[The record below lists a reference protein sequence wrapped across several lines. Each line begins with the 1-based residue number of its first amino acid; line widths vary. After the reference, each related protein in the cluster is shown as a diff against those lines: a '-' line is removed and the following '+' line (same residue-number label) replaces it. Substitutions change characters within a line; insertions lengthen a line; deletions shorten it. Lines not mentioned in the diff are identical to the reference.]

1 MTYVVKN
8 EEEIN
13 KIALGILSGT
23 CFGSWSEEVMRHS
36 FLIIGLCLTKDL
48 LDTWKAMNVVH
59 IYEFIE
65 KAGPMSVNGYPSF
78 MSFSVI
84 DAGDW
89 GRVISKVEALEGA
102 MKPATGAVS

>member
-1 MTYVVKN
+1 MSYTPKT

-23 CFGSWSEEVMRHS
+23 CFGSWNEEVAENS
-36 FLIIGLCLTKDL
+36 FNIIRLVLTQELIE
-48 LDTWKAMNVVH
+48 TWKTMNIAH
-59 IYEFIE
+59 FYEFVD

-78 MSFSVI
+78 MSFSLI
-84 DAGDW
+84 DQPDW

-102 MKPATGAVS
+102 MKPAVVT